1 MEFTKHGNVNFNS
14 VCYRQPGRT
23 GETYET
29 FTTVCEFAHEEHQC
43 ENAFDKISIISR

>member
-1 MEFTKHGNVNFNS
+1 MLTSTLYATGNH
-14 VCYRQPGRT
+14 GRT

-43 ENAFDKISIISR
+43 ENAFAKISIISR